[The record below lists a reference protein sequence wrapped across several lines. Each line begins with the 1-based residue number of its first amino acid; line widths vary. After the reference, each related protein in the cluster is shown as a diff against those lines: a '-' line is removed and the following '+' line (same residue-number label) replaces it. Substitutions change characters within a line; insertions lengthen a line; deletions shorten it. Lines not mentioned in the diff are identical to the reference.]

1 MINSQHRQFK
11 MIKTFKKIMDGLS
24 AQYADEYL
32 SSTDKG
38 RIINKLP
45 PQHRRFV
52 YPDISS
58 IVFPHKLEDEK
69 KHIAMLCNDST
80 NQNVLDYVLGN
91 AINCSVDILYH
102 GAHNIIASES
112 FYVKARSSFSDN
124 HVDVSIVKLINDS
137 IDDIK
142 DYLMSHR
149 SLQYIV
155 TDSHDQL
162 MTTFLNNKSITRH
175 LQIPIVLIN

>member
-1 MINSQHRQFK
+1 
-11 MIKTFKKIMDGLS
+11 MIKSLKKIMNGLS

-32 SSTDKG
+32 CSSDKD
-38 RIINKLP
+38 RVLNRLP
-45 PQHRRFV
+45 PLNKQLV
-52 YPDISS
+52 YPDISN
-58 IVFPHKLEDEK
+58 ILIPHKLDDEK
-69 KHIAMLCNDST
+69 RHIAMLCNDST

-91 AINCSVDILYH
+91 ANNCSVDILYH
-102 GAHNIIASES
+102 GAHNIIPTES
-112 FYVKARSSFSDN
+112 FYVQARSSFSDN
-124 HVDVSIVKLINDS
+124 NVDVSIVKLINDS

-149 SLQYIV
+149 SLQYLV

-162 MTTFLNNKSITRH
+162 MSTFLNNKSITRR